1 MTSIEPT
8 AGRGALDDWSSIDW
22 PAVERNVRRLQERI
36 FWASQNGERAR
47 VKNLQRLLVRS
58 RCAKLLAIRRVT
70 QINRGKR
77 TPGIDGVVCPGPS
90 SRLAMFRKGLNLK
103 GYRPKSV
110 RRVYIPKTDGK
121 QRPLGIPTMLDRVMQ
136 ALVTLALEPEWEPRF
151 EANSYGFR
159 PGRCT
164 MDAIEAIYR
173 ALSQKGSSRWVLDAD
188 IAKCFDQ
195 IDHAA
200 LLGRLPVFTSTIR
213 RWLKAGVVELGTLN
227 ATTMGTPQGGVIS
240 PLLANIA
247 LDGMERLFGAERS
260 DGRQIV
266 PCLRKGSDRG
276 INLIRYA
283 DDFVVTAPSREVLE
297 NVVVP
302 RLAMF
307 LASRGLELSAAK
319 TRIVHIDDGFDF
331 LGFNIRRFPNGK
343 LLVQPQ
349 KEKVSAHRR
358 ALSAFLRENRQRP
371 TAEVITALSPVIR
384 GWCNYYRHAVSKRTF
399 CVLDDHV
406 WRITY
411 KWAKRRHPNKTRRWV
426 VNRYYGVD
434 RGHGWVLCEGR
445 LRLPR
450 HNETRVS
457 RFVKVK
463 GKVSP
468 FDPNLRDYWEERRQ
482 RRLVREAGR
491 FNRVHLLKQ
500 QEGRCAVCRAVFD
513 ADLDQ
518 HDNTNVVVRR
528 DPATG
533 DNARVLVHRWCRPG
547 RKPKRRTLDML
558 ADA

>member
-1 MTSIEPT
+1 VISTEPT
-8 AGRGALDDWSSIDW
+8 AGRGALKSWSSIDW

-36 FWASQNGERAR
+36 FRASQNGEPAK
-47 VKNLQRLLVRS
+47 VKNLQKLLVRS
-58 RCAKLLAIRRVT
+58 SSAKLLATRKVT

-77 TPGIDGVVCPGPS
+77 TPGIDGVVCTGPS

-103 GYRPKSV
+103 GYRPKPV
-110 RRVYIPKTDGK
+110 RRVYIPKAGGK

-173 ALSQKGSSRWVLDAD
+173 ALSQNGSSRWVLDAD

-200 LLGRLPVFTSTIR
+200 LLGRLPVFTTTIR
-213 RWLKAGVVELGTLN
+213 RWLKAGVVELGALST
-227 ATTMGTPQGGVIS
+227 TTMGTPQGGIIS

-266 PCLRKGSDRG
+266 PCMRKGSDRG
-276 INLIRYA
+276 VNLIRYA
-283 DDFVVTAPSREVLE
+283 DDFVVTAPSKEAIE
-297 NVVVP
+297 NEVVP
-302 RLAMF
+302 RLAAF
-307 LASRGLELSAAK
+307 LADRGLELSAAK

-331 LGFNIRRFPNGK
+331 LGFNIRHFPNGK
-343 LLVQPQ
+343 LLVRPQ

-371 TAEVITALSPVIR
+371 TAEVIMALSPVIR
-384 GWCNYYRHAVSKRTF
+384 GWCNYYRHAVAKRTF
-399 CVLDDHV
+399 SVLDDHV

-411 KWAKRRHPNKTRRWV
+411 KWAKRRHPNKTRHWV

-434 RGHGWVLCEGR
+434 RGHGWVLCDGR

-457 RFVKVK
+457 RFVKVTA
-463 GKVSP
+463 
-468 FDPNLRDYWEERRQ
+468 NRQ
-482 RRLVREAGR
+482 S
-491 FNRVHLLKQ
+491 
-500 QEGRCAVCRAVFD
+500 
-513 ADLDQ
+513 
-518 HDNTNVVVRR
+518 
-528 DPATG
+528 
-533 DNARVLVHRWCRPG
+533 
-547 RKPKRRTLDML
+547 
-558 ADA
+558 